1 MGRSRSRSGKRKPTR
16 RNPRSNPRG
25 VLSVSPHG
33 YGFVKTAEGEFF
45 VPESK
50 MGSAF
55 DGDYV
60 EVAPSKVNRAH
71 RQDAKAH
78 NQVGERPT
86 ARVVAVVMRNHE
98 SIVGRYE
105 IAEPFGV
112 VVPEDPHIGYDVFTL
127 HADHPHIQDGD
138 IVRVRM
144 VEYPSRHSAATG
156 VIEEVL
162 GHEGDAGLD
171 VESVIARHKL
181 EVAFSEAAIQ
191 EAEAARVDVEG
202 ALRSGYRDV
211 RDRVVFTV
219 DPTDARDFD
228 DAVSYDEADGLHRVG
243 VHIADVSHY
252 VPWGSSV
259 DLDARRRAT
268 SVYLVDRVIPMLP
281 EALSNGV
288 CSLRPHEDRR
298 AVTVDMWFDDAG
310 VLKRAEFYPSLIRS
324 CARLSY
330 SEAQAAIEKR
340 RAGLP
345 LAEGNADLTDAVCD
359 RLVALSRVACLL
371 SRNRRKAGG
380 LDFELPEAKVRLGA
394 DGEPVDVFIRKKT
407 EATSLIEEC
416 MIAANVAVAEHMEAS
431 GWPCVYRVH
440 DKPDADALA
449 ALVPLLQ
456 EFSAYRDIPAS
467 AFVEGVPSVL
477 QSVLR
482 KAKGRP
488 EEELVSSLLVRSMK
502 RAVYRKQCAPHYGLA
517 AAHYLHFTSPIRRY
531 PDLIAHRML
540 KMQLSGRRS
549 KDFDGQASAISWLAE
564 HSSEMERVA
573 ESAAR
578 ESQEI
583 KLCELMASQVG
594 QVFEGVVSGVATYGI
609 FVRLPNT
616 AEGLVPVRCLGD
628 EYFSLDP
635 VRRVL
640 SGEESRRTFRV
651 GRKVDVQLF
660 SVDPR
665 KRSIEFRLA

>member
-1 MGRSRSRSGKRKPTR
+1 MGRSKSRSGKRKPTR

-25 VLSVSPHG
+25 VLSVTPQG
-33 YGFVKTAEGEFF
+33 YGFVRTAEGEFF
-45 VPESK
+45 VPETK

-55 DGDYV
+55 DGDFV
-60 EVAPSKVNRAH
+60 EVAPSKINRSH
-71 RQDAKAH
+71 RQDGKEH
-78 NQVGERPT
+78 NRVGERPT
-86 ARVVAVVMRNHE
+86 ARVVAVLMRNHE

-127 HADHPHIQDGD
+127 HADHPHVKDGD

-144 VEYPSRHSAATG
+144 VEYPSRHTAATG

-181 EVAFSEAAIQ
+181 EVAFSEAAIE
-191 EAEAARVDVEG
+191 EASRAEVDVEG
-202 ALRSGYRDV
+202 ALRSGYRDL
-211 RDRVVFTV
+211 RERAVFTV

-228 DAVSYDEADGLHRVG
+228 DAVSCERDGELWRVG

-252 VPWGSSV
+252 VAWGSSI

-298 AVTVDMWFDDAG
+298 AFTVDLWLDDSG
-310 VLKRAEFYPSLIRS
+310 EVKRSEFYPSLIRS
-324 CARLSY
+324 CARLTY
-330 SEAQAAIEKR
+330 SEAQAAIEAR
-340 RAGLP
+340 RAGFP
-345 LAEGNADLTDAVCD
+345 VARGNADLTEAVCD
-359 RLVALSRVACLL
+359 RLVELSRIARLL
-371 SRNRRKAGG
+371 SRRRAKAGG
-380 LDFELPEAKVRLGA
+380 LDFEIPEAKVRLNEK
-394 DGEPVDVFIRKKT
+394 GEPVDVWLRRKND
-407 EATSLIEEC
+407 ATSLIEEC
-416 MIAANVAVAEHMEAS
+416 MIAANIAVAEHMENS

-440 DKPDADALA
+440 ERPDADALA
-449 ALVPLLQ
+449 ELVPLFQ
-456 EFSAYRDIPAS
+456 GFSAYRDLPVT

-477 QSVLR
+477 QSLLR

-517 AAHYLHFTSPIRRY
+517 AERYLHFTSPIRRY

-549 KDFDGQASAISWLAE
+549 KDFDGQASALSWLAE
-564 HSSEMERVA
+564 HSSEMERTA

-583 KLCELMASQVG
+583 KLCELLSSHVG
-594 QVFEGVVSGVATYGI
+594 EVFDGVVSGVATYGI
-609 FVRLPNT
+609 FVRLANT
-616 AEGLVPVRCLGD
+616 AEGIVPVRCLGE

-640 SGEESRRTFRV
+640 SGEESGRSYRV
-651 GRKVDVQLF
+651 GKRLEVKLY

-665 KRSIEFRLA
+665 KRSIEFRLT